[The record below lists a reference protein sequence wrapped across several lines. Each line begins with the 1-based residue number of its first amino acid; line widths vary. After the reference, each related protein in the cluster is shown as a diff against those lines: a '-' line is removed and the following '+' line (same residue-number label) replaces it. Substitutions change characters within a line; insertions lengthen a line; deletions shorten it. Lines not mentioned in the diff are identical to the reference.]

1 MDRFKKLL
9 RGVTATM
16 LAVGLLAGGV
26 TGTANAAD
34 NNTYDLWFGDSQM
47 YGHGIK
53 DANTRQAKR
62 FSRLVSDA
70 DNATDVN
77 VAVSGTNWTGTTSN
91 RFGSQI
97 DKLIANYSGKNV
109 RRIIGQGVHND
120 AKENPSISA
129 KSTDAELKAKAQAI
143 ADTAQP
149 YYTKLRAAFPNAQI
163 AYIPQ
168 VTVWGSAQKSNAFF
182 CAVLKMGAYL
192 ADDLKQQGWTVM
204 DLQTDLDLIGDHQDY
219 LADIIHV
226 NEKGHAAAAQGII
239 KWLDTTDVPVSS
251 DKPSNG
257 GTGATSPSTHDI
269 SKVGTVKFTDLL
281 ANNKGGLSLN
291 SNNHVYP
298 DDGQGWKH
306 FQATA
311 QLDIHINNIGSLRE
325 GDKVTIPLSK
335 TGRFGWN
342 RLNVLPNVKNGV
354 GDVIFTASASDTAIT
369 LTRTAAPAVG
379 AFDYRLQPLIDGWY
393 PYPASIG
400 AETTLTAGGS
410 SYTFTSTLPTENSKL
425 WYDAMHVYGDLGSSL
440 DLGLMS
446 ARLLGGA
453 SHDAIANGQTPSS
466 SKEPN
471 VFHIHIVG
479 NDGHKVTVRG
489 VELVGSSYTAY
500 DATHAGFSY
509 SADVTGGI
517 DTTAKEGSTA
527 EKGGWTKTV
536 NQDGSIDLSINV
548 GALWGDKAVR
558 YNAGAKSYDD
568 TTNQYLKANGNL
580 PDEVDGGIIIGFD
593 SSTDPRSASYTS
605 EVTCA
610 GKTTRLESGTVRNGP
625 VSNTIAAGESAIEYV
640 GNGASGGSYLFN
652 TGKPGST
659 ATTAPANQFSRSG
672 YTFTGWNTKM
682 DGTGTAYHAGAAIVY
697 PAESKTLTLYAQWK
711 VSSHTVTFD
720 SNGGSAVSS
729 QTVDD
734 KGKAKEPTAPTRDSW
749 TFAGWYLNGV
759 KYDFTTPVTQDIT
772 LKAGWKR
779 VAPSMEFKDMHKRI
793 SAGSKSG
800 QQKLTLDVK
809 GTGETN
815 KSVTPSDVVI
825 LVDETNSMREC
836 ADGSSEANSGIQCS
850 TGPSKR
856 DNLGNIID
864 SAVTSILATNTGR
877 SADQQSRIS
886 VIRFAGRNS
895 KNPPKALSQF
905 TTDKNVALPNG
916 WNQGDDLSQT
926 GTDWATALEHVGE
939 AGTTRSNVNKQ
950 IILVT
955 DGLASAANEDYI
967 KAGTNANALHQIKNP
982 EIFKKVVKAHVY
994 ANQRTMAVTQSLAKA
1009 GWHLRVVGVSVD
1021 ASATAMGDSYLAG
1034 NYPYVG
1040 KDGSIGFYKKG
1051 SQPSGYSSQIEWI
1064 ASVANN
1070 AGDGTAIGSDFEA
1083 TDINDITSTLT
1094 STVITSTTMR
1104 NTVIS
1109 DPLSEWVDP
1118 VGLVDGKGTGITV
1131 SKDGKPMDSGYTAV
1145 YDGSSRTVKVS
1156 LPDSL
1161 ADGSVYSVSFE
1172 VVLSDKA
1179 RSNYMQSGTYP
1190 DTGDADTG
1198 TTSAGKKGY
1207 FTNGNATLSW
1217 DAVTSTNGT
1226 PLIVSHK
1233 AKYAKPVASYDSS
1246 NVPPVLTNKLPGTG
1260 GVASLMPVFIGAG
1273 LALALAA
1280 AWIVRKH
1287 LARLP

>member
-1 MDRFKKLL
+1 
-9 RGVTATM
+9 M

-120 AKENPSISA
+120 AEERPSIDA
-129 KSTDAELKAKAQAI
+129 KSTDAELKAKAQTI

-168 VTVWGSAQKSNAFF
+168 VTVWGSTQKNNAFF
-182 CAVLKMGAYL
+182 AAVLKMGAYL
-192 ADDLKQQGWTVM
+192 SDDLKQQGWTVM

-257 GTGATSPSTHDI
+257 GTGATSPNTYDI
-269 SKVGTVKFTDLL
+269 GKVGTVKFTDLL

-311 QLDIHINNIGSLRE
+311 QLDTHINNIGSLHE
-325 GDKVTIPLSK
+325 GDKVTIPLSE
-335 TGRFGWN
+335 TGRFGW
-342 RLNVLPNVKNGV
+342 RTVSVLPNVRNGV
-354 GDVIFTASASDTAIT
+354 GDVVFTASASDTAIT
-369 LTRTAAPAVG
+369 LTRTAAPAIG
-379 AFDYRLQPLIDGWY
+379 AFDYRLQPLINSWHS
-393 PYPASIG
+393 YPASIG
-400 AETTLTAGGS
+400 AKTTLTAGGS
-410 SYTFTSTLPTENSKL
+410 SYTFTSTLPTENSRL
-425 WYDAMHVYGDLGSSL
+425 WYDAMHVYGGDLGAAL
-440 DLGLMS
+440 DLGLMT

-489 VELVGSSYTAY
+489 VKLVGASFTAY

-509 SADVTGGI
+509 DADVTGGI

-536 NQDGSIDLSINV
+536 NQDGSIDLSINM

-568 TTNQYLKANGNL
+568 TTNQYLRANGNL
-580 PDEVDGGIIIGFD
+580 IDQLDGGIIIGFD
-593 SSTDPRSASYTS
+593 SSTSPRSASYTS

-625 VSNTIAAGESAIEYV
+625 VSDTIGAGESAIEYV
-640 GNGASGGSYLFN
+640 GNGATGGKYLYG
-652 TGKPGST
+652 TAKPGT
-659 ATTAPANQFSRSG
+659 ATTTATDNQFTRTG
-672 YTFTGWNTKM
+672 YTFTGWNTKA
-682 DGTGTAYHAGAAIVY
+682 DGTGTAYHAGATIDY
-697 PAESKTLTLYAQWK
+697 PAEGKTLTLYAQWK

-720 SNGGSAVSS
+720 SNGGHTVAS

-734 KGKAKEPTAPTRDSW
+734 KGKVKEPTAPTRDSW

-759 KYDFTTPVTQDIT
+759 EYDFTTPVTQDIT

-800 QQKLTLDVK
+800 QRKLTLDVK
-809 GTGETN
+809 GTEETN
-815 KSVTPSDVVI
+815 
-825 LVDETNSMREC
+825 
-836 ADGSSEANSGIQCS
+836 
-850 TGPSKR
+850 
-856 DNLGNIID
+856 
-864 SAVTSILATNTGR
+864 
-877 SADQQSRIS
+877 
-886 VIRFAGRNS
+886 
-895 KNPPKALSQF
+895 
-905 TTDKNVALPNG
+905 
-916 WNQGDDLSQT
+916 
-926 GTDWATALEHVGE
+926 
-939 AGTTRSNVNKQ
+939 
-950 IILVT
+950 
-955 DGLASAANEDYI
+955 
-967 KAGTNANALHQIKNP
+967 
-982 EIFKKVVKAHVY
+982 
-994 ANQRTMAVTQSLAKA
+994 
-1009 GWHLRVVGVSVD
+1009 
-1021 ASATAMGDSYLAG
+1021 
-1034 NYPYVG
+1034 
-1040 KDGSIGFYKKG
+1040 
-1051 SQPSGYSSQIEWI
+1051 
-1064 ASVANN
+1064 
-1070 AGDGTAIGSDFEA
+1070 
-1083 TDINDITSTLT
+1083 TSTLT
-1094 STVITSTTMR
+1094 STTMW

-1131 SKDGKPMDSGYTAV
+1131 SKDGKPIDSGYTAV

-1161 ADGSVYSVSFE
+1161 TDGSVYSVSFE
-1172 VVLSDKA
+1172 VALSDKA
-1179 RSNYMQSGTYP
+1179 RLNYMQSGTYP

-1207 FTNGNATLSW
+1207 STNGNATLSW

>member
-1 MDRFKKLL
+1 
-9 RGVTATM
+9 M

-120 AKENPSISA
+120 AEERPSIDA
-129 KSTDAELKAKAQAI
+129 KSTDAELKAKAQTI

-168 VTVWGSAQKSNAFF
+168 VTVWGSTQKNNAFF
-182 CAVLKMGAYL
+182 AAVLKMGAYL
-192 ADDLKQQGWTVM
+192 SDDLKQQGWTVM
-204 DLQTDLDLIGDHQDY
+204 DLQTDLNLIGDHQDY

-257 GTGATSPSTHDI
+257 GTGATSPNTYDI
-269 SKVGTVKFTDLL
+269 GKVGTVKFTDLL

-311 QLDIHINNIGSLRE
+311 QLDTHINNIGSLHE
-325 GDKVTIPLSK
+325 GDKVTIPLSE
-335 TGRFGWN
+335 TGRFGW
-342 RLNVLPNVKNGV
+342 RTVSVLPNVRNGV
-354 GDVIFTASASDTAIT
+354 GDVVFTASASDTAIT
-369 LTRTAAPAVG
+369 LTRTAAPAIG
-379 AFDYRLQPLIDGWY
+379 AFDYRLQPLINSWHS
-393 PYPASIG
+393 YPASIG
-400 AETTLTAGGS
+400 AKTTLTAGGS
-410 SYTFTSTLPTENSKL
+410 SYTFTSTLPTGNSRL
-425 WYDAMHVYGDLGSSL
+425 WYDATHVYGGDLGAAL
-440 DLGLMS
+440 DLGLMT

-489 VELVGSSYTAY
+489 VKLVGGSFTAY

-509 SADVTGGI
+509 DADVTGGI

-536 NQDGSIDLSINV
+536 NQDGSIDLSINM

-568 TTNQYLKANGNL
+568 TTNQYLRANGNL
-580 PDEVDGGIIIGFD
+580 IDQLDGGIIIGFD
-593 SSTDPRSASYTS
+593 SSTVPRSASYTS

-625 VSNTIAAGESAIEYV
+625 VSDTIGAGESAIEYV
-640 GNGASGGSYLFN
+640 GNGATGGKYLYG
-652 TGKPGST
+652 TAKPGT
-659 ATTAPANQFSRSG
+659 ATTTATDSQFTRTG
-672 YTFTGWNTKM
+672 YTFTGWNTKA
-682 DGTGTAYHAGAAIVY
+682 DGTGTAYHAGATIDY
-697 PAESKTLTLYAQWK
+697 PAEGKTLTLYAQWK

-720 SNGGSAVSS
+720 SNGGHTVAS

-809 GTGETN
+809 GTEETN
-815 KSVTPSDVVI
+815 
-825 LVDETNSMREC
+825 
-836 ADGSSEANSGIQCS
+836 
-850 TGPSKR
+850 
-856 DNLGNIID
+856 
-864 SAVTSILATNTGR
+864 
-877 SADQQSRIS
+877 
-886 VIRFAGRNS
+886 
-895 KNPPKALSQF
+895 
-905 TTDKNVALPNG
+905 
-916 WNQGDDLSQT
+916 
-926 GTDWATALEHVGE
+926 
-939 AGTTRSNVNKQ
+939 
-950 IILVT
+950 
-955 DGLASAANEDYI
+955 
-967 KAGTNANALHQIKNP
+967 
-982 EIFKKVVKAHVY
+982 
-994 ANQRTMAVTQSLAKA
+994 
-1009 GWHLRVVGVSVD
+1009 
-1021 ASATAMGDSYLAG
+1021 
-1034 NYPYVG
+1034 
-1040 KDGSIGFYKKG
+1040 
-1051 SQPSGYSSQIEWI
+1051 
-1064 ASVANN
+1064 
-1070 AGDGTAIGSDFEA
+1070 
-1083 TDINDITSTLT
+1083 TSTLT
-1094 STVITSTTMR
+1094 STTMW

-1131 SKDGKPMDSGYTAV
+1131 SKDGKPIDSGYTAV

-1161 ADGSVYSVSFE
+1161 TDGSVYSVSFE
-1172 VVLSDKA
+1172 VALSDKA
-1179 RSNYMQSGTYP
+1179 RLNYMQSGTYP

-1207 FTNGNATLSW
+1207 STNGNATLSW